1 MQAPQRNIGSLQPV
15 AANQNTSRNE
25 ERDEGTYLRHGRENP
40 DFGGDSR
47 GTDRLQPFLAVYR
60 LGKQL
65 NSGFFVIRV
74 EAVAFVSGIRRQ
86 AA

>member
-1 MQAPQRNIGSLQPV
+1 M
-15 AANQNTSRNE
+15 
-25 ERDEGTYLRHGRENP
+25 EGENP

-47 GTDRLQPFLAVYR
+47 GTYRLQPFLAVYR

-65 NSGFFVIRV
+65 NSVFFVVPV
-74 EAVAFVSGIRRQ
+74 EAVAFVSAIRRQ